1 MSPPEF
7 RKGGDGERVAAA
19 IVAIVLALAVVLLLT
34 LAFLPAWRT
43 AAELADCA
51 AVCVEGR
58 LPN

>member
-34 LAFLPAWRT
+34 LAFLPAWGA
-43 AAELADCA
+43 AAELADCT

-58 LPN
+58 LKN